1 MVARKK
7 SKTQYA
13 LPELGKATSK
23 RPARVAEIV
32 RERLAE
38 LMLRKIRDPRVVGTT
53 LTGVDMTPDLRTAI
67 IYFACAEGEEVN
79 VKEGLDSAQG
89 FLRSQLAKEL
99 ALRFMPKLV
108 FKHDLSV
115 SHHSEM
121 DKLFKEIENERQS
134 TQQDS

>member
-1 MVARKK
+1 MAARKK
-7 SKTQYA
+7 TKTQYT
-13 LPELGKATSK
+13 LPELGKTASK

-38 LMLRKIRDPRVVGTT
+38 LMLRKTRDPRLVGMTV
-53 LTGVDMTPDLRTAI
+53 TGVDMTPDLRTAI
-67 IYFACAEGEEVN
+67 IYFTCAEGEEPN
-79 VKEGLDSAQG
+79 IKKGLDSARG
-89 FLRSQLAKEL
+89 FLRSQLAKGLGLRYMPEL
-99 ALRFMPKLV
+99 M

-115 SHHSEM
+115 TYHSEM